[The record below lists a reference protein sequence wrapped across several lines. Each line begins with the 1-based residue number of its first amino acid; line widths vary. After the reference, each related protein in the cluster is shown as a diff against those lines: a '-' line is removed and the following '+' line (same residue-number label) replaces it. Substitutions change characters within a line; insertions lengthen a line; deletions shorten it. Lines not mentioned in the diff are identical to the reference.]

1 MNATMI
7 MDQVAKF
14 AAHEWKAVSKA
25 VPAFLSAVGDFAATA
40 PSNVWAMCAFSAAA
54 SIMVTLVTLYLWPK
68 HEEIAPER
76 ETTGAMGVRQL
87 ARRGHGAP
95 EIARKTGLSHD
106 AVVTILRASELPRGE
121 RTAPMRK
128 TRPSAA

>member
-1 MNATMI
+1 MTATMI
-7 MDQVAKF
+7 IDQVSKF
-14 AAHEWKAVSKA
+14 AAHELKVVAKG
-25 VPAFLSAVGDFAATA
+25 VPAFFSAVGDFAATA

-68 HEEIAPER
+68 HEDVAPER
-76 ETTGAMGVRQL
+76 EATGAVGVRQL
-87 ARRGHGAP
+87 ARRGHGAS

-106 AVVTILRASELPRGE
+106 AVTTILRTSELPRGE

-128 TRPSAA
+128 SRPSAA

>member
-1 MNATMI
+1 MKSTTI
-7 MDQVAKF
+7 IDQVATF
-14 AAHEWKAVSKA
+14 TANEWKAAAQA
-25 VPAFLSAVGDFAATA
+25 VPAFFHALGDFAASA

-68 HEEIAPER
+68 YEEVVPER
-76 ETTGAMGVRQL
+76 APTGAMGVRQL
-87 ARRGHGAP
+87 ASRGHGAS

-121 RTAPMRK
+121 RSAPMRK
-128 TRPSAA
+128 SRPTAA

>member
-1 MNATMI
+1 MKTAMI
-7 MDQVAKF
+7 IDQVAKL
-14 AAHEWKAVSKA
+14 ATHEWKVIAKE
-25 VPAFLSAVGDFAATA
+25 VPAFFRALSDFAQSA

-54 SIMVTLVTLYLWPK
+54 SIVVTLVTLYLWPSAK
-68 HEEIAPER
+68 EVAPER
-76 ETTGAMGVRQL
+76 EPTGAMGVRQL

-128 TRPSAA
+128 SRPSAA

>member
-1 MNATMI
+1 MKSMVI
-7 MDQVAKF
+7 VDQVATF
-14 AAHEWKAVSKA
+14 ASREWNVIAKD
-25 VPAFLSAVGDFAATA
+25 VPAFFRTVSDFAQSA

-54 SIMVTLVTLYLWPK
+54 SIMVTLVTLYLWPSA
-68 HEEIAPER
+68 EEVAPER
-76 ETTGAMGVRQL
+76 EPTGAMGVREL

-128 TRPSAA
+128 SRPSAA

>member
-1 MNATMI
+1 MKSAMI
-7 MDQVAKF
+7 IEQVATF
-14 AAHEWKAVSKA
+14 AATEWKVVAKD
-25 VPAFLSAVGDFAATA
+25 VPAFFHAVGEFAASA

-54 SIMVTLVTLYLWPK
+54 SIMVTLVTLFLWPSA
-68 HEEIAPER
+68 EEAAPER
-76 ETTGAMGVRQL
+76 EPTGATGVRQL

>member
-1 MNATMI
+1 MKSAMI
-7 MDQVAKF
+7 IEQVATF
-14 AAHEWKAVSKA
+14 AANEWKVVAKE
-25 VPAFLSAVGDFAATA
+25 VPAFFHAVSDFAVSA

-54 SIMVTLVTLYLWPK
+54 SIMVTLVTLFLWPSA
-68 HEEIAPER
+68 EEAAPER
-76 ETTGAMGVRQL
+76 EPTGATGVRQL

>member
-14 AAHEWKAVSKA
+14 AAHEWKASSKA
-25 VPAFLSAVGDFAATA
+25 AAGFFSAVGDFAATA

-68 HEEIAPER
+68 HEDVAPER
-76 ETTGAMGVRQL
+76 EATGAVGVRQL

-128 TRPSAA
+128 SRPSAA

>member
-1 MNATMI
+1 MKSAMI
-7 MDQVAKF
+7 IEQVATL
-14 AAHEWKAVSKA
+14 AANEWKVVAKE
-25 VPAFLSAVGDFAATA
+25 VPAFFHAVSDFAVSA

-54 SIMVTLVTLYLWPK
+54 SIMVTLVTLFLWPSA
-68 HEEIAPER
+68 EEAAPER
-76 ETTGAMGVRQL
+76 EPTGATGVRQL